1 MLTRREFMRNV
12 GATTFAVAAGLEG
25 LLGDVAAATKSGKK
39 RTITFEQAFSNPKVM
54 GKYLHELLVEMFGE
68 NEVKKYINDVR
79 YFENRETYFQHYP
92 LLTETDREIAKLSS
106 IVTVF
111 ETSRFGDKVKSDI
124 VAFPDIFKTNVV
136 KIGDNTI
143 SINSNEYII
152 KASLEHEFEHAKDIY
167 SGIRLKN
174 GAEINSNNFGSVNP
188 EVYRFVRE
196 SRGYTKE
203 LSAMMSAEKVKPS
216 TLLLGRIDETK
227 RGYALTLHDF
237 VTDVFQRAYDKIN
250 TGLLTLEEYRLM
262 TGQLEQIKAEFP
274 ELLMMDQVRPLYQKF
289 GR

>member
-1 MLTRREFMRNV
+1 M
-12 GATTFAVAAGLEG
+12 
-25 LLGDVAAATKSGKK
+25 
-39 RTITFEQAFSNPKVM
+39 
-54 GKYLHELLVEMFGE
+54 
-68 NEVKKYINDVR
+68 
-79 YFENRETYFQHYP
+79 
-92 LLTETDREIAKLSS
+92 
-106 IVTVF
+106 
-111 ETSRFGDKVKSDI
+111 
-124 VAFPDIFKTNVV
+124 
-136 KIGDNTI
+136 
-143 SINSNEYII
+143 
-152 KASLEHEFEHAKDIY
+152 
-167 SGIRLKN
+167 
-174 GAEINSNNFGSVNP
+174 
-188 EVYRFVRE
+188 RE